1 MTSRLR
7 PDPPILARMQR
18 RDFIRQ
24 SVLAA
29 CVATGSARVFADS
42 SGTTLRRSRG
52 GTLTSL
58 DPHRGIS
65 ATDMEINAD
74 LFVGLTAID
83 ARGAITPGLASEW
96 TVSADGRRYEF
107 RLRRN
112 LRWSDGSSLDA
123 VDVVASFRRMLA
135 ADTGMLL
142 AYRYDA
148 IVGAEGLRR
157 GKASSAAL
165 GVRAGAAPGT
175 VIFELLRP
183 ETDLL
188 KLLAV
193 AYVVPVRLIERLGRD
208 WAKPPAIVVN
218 GAYRPTSWAQ
228 NGRLTLAANPRWYG
242 AGAQAMAPQL
252 EWITGIDDA
261 TRLRLFRSAELDI
274 AQLSEASVL
283 KLARAELGS
292 FLHSVPFYGGGW
304 LGLNLRRGALADR
317 RVREALSLAIDRR
330 VLCDKVR
337 GLGEQPTESLVPQ
350 AVGDYPVRA
359 APAYAAWPMPRRV
372 AAARELLR
380 AAGISGA
387 QTLRLVGIFSSN
399 PLTQRTFLAIDA
411 MWAPL
416 GVRLE
421 ARGMESRAY
430 NTALNAGE
438 FDLMDYGPFSAVQS
452 ATSFIGRFQSGSFL
466 NYSGYAD
473 AEVDR
478 LISTAEASVEP
489 SARARGYLAVERL
502 LVRDLP
508 VIPLYSGVT
517 HRLVAARVRGWV
529 DNSGLASPSQF
540 LSLAARA

>member
-1 MTSRLR
+1 
-7 PDPPILARMQR
+7 MQR
-18 RDFIRQ
+18 RDFIRR

-29 CVATGSARVFADS
+29 GIAAA
-42 SGTTLRRSRG
+42 SGTLSAEASSSTLRRSRG

-83 ARGAITPGLASEW
+83 ARGAIAPGLASDW
-96 TVSADGRRYEF
+96 SVSADGKRYEF

-112 LRWSDGSSLDA
+112 LRWSDGSILDA
-123 VDVVASFRRMLA
+123 ADVVASFRRMLLP
-135 ADTGMLL
+135 DTGMLL

-148 IVGAEGLRR
+148 IVGAEALRR
-157 GKASSAAL
+157 GKATAATL
-165 GVRAGAAPGT
+165 GVRAGSAPGT

-193 AYVVPVRLIERLGRD
+193 AYVVPVKLIERLGRD

-228 NGRLTLAANPRWYG
+228 NGRLTLTANPRWYG
-242 AGAQAMAPQL
+242 AGARPMASQL

-261 TRLRLFRSAELDI
+261 TRMRLFRSAELDI

-283 KLARAELGS
+283 KLARVELAS
-292 FLHSVPFYGGGW
+292 FLRSVPFYGGGW
-304 LGLNLRRGALADR
+304 LGLNLRREGLADR

-350 AVGDYPVRA
+350 AVADYPVRA
-359 APAYAAWPMPRRV
+359 APAYAAWPMPRRL
-372 AAARELLR
+372 AAARSALT
-380 AAGISGA
+380 AAGISPA
-387 QTLRLVGIFSSN
+387 KPLRLVGIFSSN
-399 PLTQRTFLAIDA
+399 PLTQRTFLAVDA

-478 LISTAEASVEP
+478 LIAAAEASLDP
-489 SARARGYLAVERL
+489 ATRARGYLAVERL
-502 LVRDLP
+502 LLRDLP

-529 DNSGLASPSQF
+529 DNPGLALPSQF
-540 LSLAARA
+540 LSIGGRA

>member
-1 MTSRLR
+1 M
-7 PDPPILARMQR
+7 RMQR
-18 RDFIRQ
+18 RDFLRY
-24 SVLAA
+24 SGLAA
-29 CVATGSARVFADS
+29 CVAAGDSRVFADS
-42 SGTTLRRSRG
+42 SSSTLRRSRG

-83 ARGAITPGLASEW
+83 ARGATTPGLASDW
-96 TVSADGRRYEF
+96 TISADGRRYEF

-112 LRWSDGSSLDA
+112 LRWSDGSGLDA
-123 VDVVASFRRMLA
+123 ADVVASFRRMLA

-148 IVGAEGLRR
+148 IVGAADLRR
-157 GKASSAAL
+157 GKASAAAL
-165 GVRAGAAPGT
+165 GVRAGVAPDT

-228 NGRLTLAANPRWYG
+228 NGRLSLAANPRWYG
-242 AGAQAMAPQL
+242 AGAGAMAPQL

-283 KLARAELGS
+283 KLARSELAP
-292 FLHSVPFYGGGW
+292 FLRSVPFYGGGW
-304 LGLNLRRGALADR
+304 LGLNLSRGPLVDR

-350 AVGDYPVRA
+350 AVSDYPVRA
-359 APAYAAWPMPRRV
+359 APAYAVWPMSRRL
-372 AAARELLR
+372 AAARELLG
-380 AAGISGA
+380 ASGISRA
-387 QTLRLVGIFSSN
+387 RPLRLVGIFSSN

-430 NTALNAGE
+430 NTALNAAE

-478 LISTAEASVEP
+478 LIAAAESSIDPA
-489 SARARGYLAVERL
+489 ARARGYLAVERL
-502 LVRDLP
+502 LLRDLP

-529 DNSGLASPSQF
+529 DSSGLASPSQF
-540 LSLAARA
+540 LSLGARV